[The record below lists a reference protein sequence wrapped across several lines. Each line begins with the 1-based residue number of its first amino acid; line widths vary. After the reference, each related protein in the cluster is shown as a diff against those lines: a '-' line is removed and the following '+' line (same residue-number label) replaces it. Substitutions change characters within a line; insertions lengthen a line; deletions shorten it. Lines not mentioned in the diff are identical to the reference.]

1 MNEWTNLARSYF
13 LSYCHIINRNFES
26 NWHHELIA
34 GYLDDIA
41 DGKSMRLIISLPP
54 RHGKSFM
61 ISQHFPTFYL
71 GRNPKHNIISTAYNQ
86 SLAEDFGIY
95 VKNVLMSEEYKTIFP
110 INVNSSSKS
119 KKRFSIMEGGNYYAI
134 GRGGAITGRGG
145 HLIIIDDLIKNEH
158 EARSET
164 HRKQIVE
171 WYKNTLRTRLMP
183 NGSIIIVQ
191 TRWHQDD
198 LIGELLRNSGETW
211 EYVKLPAIDQEGKAL
226 WPKMYPLQ
234 VLETIKKEIGTLN
247 FEGLYQQEPTKSEG
261 NIIKSDWIQRY
272 TELPKIVNN
281 DSIITFDLTFKGKKK
296 SDKGKG
302 SDYVVGHKWQKVG
315 VDYYLLD
322 MIRGQFDFT
331 ETLFHMKQFL
341 NKHKDCTN
349 IVIEDAANA
358 SAVYSTIKQHIS
370 GVRLWKPETSKEAR
384 LMAVAPLF
392 EAKNIYIPKDEKY
405 DILVSELLGFPLSSH
420 DDTVDACSMAL
431 LNLKTQ
437 SGGLIMSL
445 GERIF

>member
-13 LSYCHIINRNFES
+13 LSYCHIINRNFKR
-26 NWHHELIA
+26 NWHHEVIA
-34 GYLDDIA
+34 KHLDEIA
-41 DGKSMRLIISLPP
+41 DGKSKRLIISLPP
-54 RHGKSFM
+54 RHGKSFL

-86 SLAEDFGIY
+86 TLAEDFGVY
-95 VKNVLMSEEYKTIFP
+95 VKNLLMSEEYKTIFP
-110 INVNSSSKS
+110 VNVDISSKS
-119 KKRFSIMEGGNYYAI
+119 KRRFSLTEGGNYYAI
-134 GRGGAITGRGG
+134 GRGGPITGRGG
-145 HLIIIDDLIKNEH
+145 NLIIIDDLIKNEH

-164 HRKQIVE
+164 HRKAILE

-191 TRWHQDD
+191 TRWHQQD
-198 LIGELLRNSGETW
+198 LIGELLNNSKEEW
-211 EYVKLPAIDQEGKAL
+211 EYIKIPAINEFNQPL
-226 WPKMYPLQ
+226 WPEMYPLE
-234 VLETIKKEIGTLN
+234 VLETIRKEVGTIT
-247 FEGLYQQEPTKSEG
+247 FEGLYQQEPTVTQG
-261 NIIKSDWIQRY
+261 YMIDVDWIQRY
-272 TELPKIVNN
+272 RLDDLPKIVH
-281 DSIITFDLTFKGKKK
+281 DSIITFDLTFKGSK
-296 SDKGKG
+296 DT
-302 SDYVVGHKWQKVG
+302 DYVVGQKWSKLG
-315 VDYYLLD
+315 ADYYLVD
-322 MIRGQFDFT
+322 MIRERADFT
-331 ETLFHMKQFL
+331 KTLFHMKHFI

-358 SAVYSTIKQHIS
+358 SAVYSTIKQHVS
-370 GVRLWKPETSKEAR
+370 GVRLWKPQTSKEAR

-405 DILVSELLGFPLSSH
+405 DIFVSELLGFPLAAH

-437 SGGLIMSL
+437 SGGLVMSL

>member
-1 MNEWTNLARSYF
+1 
-13 LSYCHIINRNFES
+13 
-26 NWHHELIA
+26 
-34 GYLDDIA
+34 
-41 DGKSMRLIISLPP
+41 
-54 RHGKSFM
+54 M

-86 SLAEDFGIY
+86 SLAEDFGVY
-95 VKNVLMSEEYKTIFP
+95 VKNVLMSEEYKSIFP
-110 INVNSSSKS
+110 ITVNISSKS
-119 KKRFSIMEGGNYYAI
+119 KKRFSILEGGNYYAI

-164 HRKQIVE
+164 HRKNILE

-191 TRWHQDD
+191 TRWHQND
-198 LIGELLRNSGETW
+198 LIGELLNNSGEEW
-211 EYVKLPAIDQEGKAL
+211 EYIKLPAINEAGEAL
-226 WPKMYPLQ
+226 WPEMFPIQ

-247 FEGLYQQEPTKSEG
+247 FEGLYQQEPTATEG

-272 TELPKIVNN
+272 TELPKIVSN
-281 DSIITFDLTFKGKKK
+281 DSIITFDLTFKGTKN
-296 SDKGKG
+296 
-302 SDYVVGHKWQKVG
+302 SDYVVGQKWQKIG
-315 VDYYLLD
+315 PDYYLLD
-322 MIRGQFDFT
+322 MIRGQWDFT
-331 ETLFHMKQFL
+331 QTLFHMKQFL
-341 NKHKDCTN
+341 NKHKECLN

-370 GVRLWKPETSKEAR
+370 GVRLWKAQTSKDVR
-384 LMAVAPLF
+384 LTAVAPLF

-405 DILVSELLGFPLSSH
+405 DILVSELLGFPLASH

-437 SGGLIMSL
+437 SGGLIMSI